1 MDVRAVILVGGRSA
15 PILREGDQQQLA
27 VDGQSRCAALP
38 ERVCGVPVGLHEVV
52 GEPIFQRVITRLQK
66 FGINGVSVVS
76 ELSASAVPQSR
87 GANSSGTKWLYGTGA
102 QFWRSAET
110 AFSDLA
116 QAGAEVIILIRIGPY
131 TEIDYEEL
139 IQFHLDKQSRVT
151 CAVDLDGQC
160 LDTFAISASR
170 RNDAAYLLRHELKQ
184 HRSVAAEYTYS
195 GYINRLETAA
205 ELRLLTLDSFA
216 RVVSFSPGGT
226 EIKPG
231 VWAAEGVRIHRTA
244 RVLAP
249 AFLGAH
255 SRVRALSVIT
265 RGSVIEHHA
274 EIDCG
279 SVVESS
285 NILPNSYVGPGLDV
299 AHSIVGFNRISH
311 LKKNV
316 EVEIFEPKFL
326 GMRTAPSVRALT
338 SAFSLAAFLP
348 KQIFRGFAR
357 AKRTQPATLP
367 QAISAPSAAL
377 KARLDQNVN
386 PQGRE
391 FSADLAV
398 ARRYG
403 NE

>member
-1 MDVRAVILVGGRSA
+1 MDVRAVILVGGRSMPPLHEA
-15 PILREGDQQQLA
+15 DQQRLA
-27 VDGQSRCAALP
+27 TEGQPRSWALP
-38 ERVCGVPVGLHEVV
+38 ERVCGIPIGLHYVL
-52 GEPIFQRVITRLQK
+52 GEPLVQRVLTRLQQY
-66 FGINGVSVVS
+66 GVSSATVVS
-76 ELSASAVPQSR
+76 ELPPSAIPSTKDSTD
-87 GANSSGTKWLYGTGA
+87 TKWLYGTGA
-102 QFWRSAET
+102 QFWRCAEN

-116 QAGAEVIILIRIGPY
+116 QAGAELIILVRLGPY

-151 CAVDLDGQC
+151 GAVDLDGQC

-184 HRSVAAEYTYS
+184 VRSTAAEFTYS

-205 ELRLLTLDSFA
+205 DLRLLTLDSFA
-216 RVVSFSPGGT
+216 RVVSFSPVGT

-255 SRVRALSVIT
+255 SRVRALSVVT

-279 SVVESS
+279 SVIESS
-285 NILPNSYVGPGLDV
+285 NVLPNSYVGPGLDV
-299 AHSIVGFNRISH
+299 AHSIVGFNRIAH

-316 EVEIFEPKFL
+316 EVEIFDPKFL
-326 GMRTAPSVRALT
+326 AVRTTPALRAFS
-338 SAFSLAAFLP
+338 SAFSLATYLP

-377 KARLDQNVN
+377 KARLDKNANNQE
-386 PQGRE
+386 RE

>member
-1 MDVRAVILVGGRSA
+1 MDVRAVILVGGRSM
-15 PILREGDQQQLA
+15 PLLLEGDHQRFAIEGQQR
-27 VDGQSRCAALP
+27 SSALP
-38 ERVCGVPVGLHEVV
+38 ERVCGVPIGLHEVL
-52 GEPIFQRVITRLQK
+52 GEPLVQRVLTRLEQY
-66 FGINGVSVVS
+66 GVVSASVVS
-76 ELSASAVPQSR
+76 ELPP
-87 GANSSGTKWLYGTGA
+87 SSIPGSKDSSETKWLYGTGA
-102 QFWRSAET
+102 QFWRCAET

-116 QAGAEVIILIRIGPY
+116 QAGAELIILVRIGPY

-151 CAVDLDGQC
+151 GAVDLDGQC

-184 HRSVAAEYTYS
+184 VRSTAAEYTYS

-205 ELRLLTLDSFA
+205 DLRLLTLDSFA
-216 RVVSFSPGGT
+216 RVVSFSPKGT

-231 VWAAEGVRIHRTA
+231 VWAGEGVRVHRTA
-244 RVLAP
+244 RILAP

-255 SRVRALSVIT
+255 SLVRALSVVT

-279 SVVESS
+279 SVIESS

-299 AHSIVGFNRISH
+299 AHSIVGFSRISH

-326 GMRTAPSVRALT
+326 GIRNAPAFRAFS
-338 SAFSLAAFLP
+338 SALSLAAYLP
-348 KQIFRGFAR
+348 KQIFRGFSR
-357 AKRTQPATLP
+357 AKRTRPATLP
-367 QAISAPSAAL
+367 EAISVPSAAL
-377 KARLDQNVN
+377 KARLDKKANNQE
-386 PQGRE
+386 RE

>member
-1 MDVRAVILVGGRSA
+1 MDVRAVILVGGRSM
-15 PILREGDQQQLA
+15 PLLHEGDQQRLA
-27 VDGQSRCAALP
+27 IEGQPRSSALP
-38 ERVCGVPVGLHEVV
+38 ERVCGVPIGLHEVL
-52 GEPIFQRVITRLQK
+52 GEPIVQRVLTRLKQ
-66 FGINGVSVVS
+66 FGVTSASVVS
-76 ELSASAVPQSR
+76 ELPP
-87 GANSSGTKWLYGTGA
+87 SSIPTLKDSSSPHTKWLYGTGA
-102 QFWRSAET
+102 QFWRCAET

-116 QAGAEVIILIRIGPY
+116 QAGAELIILVRLGAY

-139 IQFHLDKQSRVT
+139 IQFHLEKQSRVT

-184 HRSVAAEYTYS
+184 ARSSAAEYTYS

-205 ELRLLTLDSFA
+205 DLRLLTLDSFA
-216 RVVSFSPGGT
+216 KVVSFSPAGT

-231 VWAAEGVRIHRTA
+231 VWAGEGVRIHRTA

-255 SRVRALSVIT
+255 SRVRALSVVT

-279 SVVESS
+279 SVIESS

-299 AHSIVGFNRISH
+299 AHSIVGFRRIAH

-326 GMRTAPSVRALT
+326 GMRTAPAVRAIS

-348 KQIFRGFAR
+348 RQIFRGFSR
-357 AKRTQPATLP
+357 AKRTEPATLP
-367 QAISAPSAAL
+367 QAISAPAAAL
-377 KARLDQNVN
+377 KARLDKNAN
-386 PQGRE
+386 PQERE

>member
-1 MDVRAVILVGGRSA
+1 MDVRAVILVGGRFT
-15 PILREGDQQQLA
+15 PLLPEGDHSRLA
-27 VDGQSRCAALP
+27 VEGQLRSSALP
-38 ERVCGVPVGLHEVV
+38 ERVCGLPVGLHDVLGQPVV
-52 GEPIFQRVITRLQK
+52 QRVLTRLQQY
-66 FGINGVSVVS
+66 GVSSATVVS
-76 ELSASAVPQSR
+76 ELPPSAVPSTKD
-87 GANSSGTKWLYGTGA
+87 SPETKWLYGTGA
-102 QFWRSAET
+102 QFWRCAEN

-116 QAGAEVIILIRIGPY
+116 QAGAELVILVRLGPY
-131 TEIDYEEL
+131 TEIDFEEL

-184 HRSVAAEYTYS
+184 ARSTAAEYTYS

-205 ELRLLTLDSFA
+205 DLRLLTLDSFA
-216 RVVSFSPGGT
+216 GT

-231 VWAAEGVRIHRTA
+231 VWAGEGVRIHRTA

-249 AFLGAH
+249 AYLGAH
-255 SRVRALSVIT
+255 SRVRALSVVT
-265 RGSVIEHHA
+265 RGSVIEHHT

-279 SVVESS
+279 SVIESS

-299 AHSIVGFNRISH
+299 AHSIVGFNRVSH

-316 EVEIFEPKFL
+316 EVEIYETKFIAI
-326 GMRTAPSVRALT
+326 RTAPSVRALS

-348 KQIFRGFAR
+348 TQIFRGFAR
-357 AKRTQPATLP
+357 AKRKQPATLP
-367 QAISAPSAAL
+367 EAISAPSAAL
-377 KARLDQNVN
+377 KARLDKNAN
-386 PQGRE
+386 PQERE